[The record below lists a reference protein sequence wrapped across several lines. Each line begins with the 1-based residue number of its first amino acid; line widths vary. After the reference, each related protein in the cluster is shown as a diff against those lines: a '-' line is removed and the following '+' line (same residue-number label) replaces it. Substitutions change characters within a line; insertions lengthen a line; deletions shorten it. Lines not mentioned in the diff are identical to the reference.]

1 MVVGEKVHKCVGRC
15 VFSGGKGEYV
25 RRCVNGAT
33 RERSESRGEE
43 NGRHDCAYVLIFGT

>member
-1 MVVGEKVHKCVGRC
+1 MVVGEKVHKCVEQC
-15 VFSGGKGEYV
+15 VFSGGEGEYV

-43 NGRHDCAYVLIFGT
+43 NGRRECAYVLGFST

>member
-1 MVVGEKVHKCVGRC
+1 M
-15 VFSGGKGEYV
+15 FSGGKIKCV

-43 NGRHDCAYVLIFGT
+43 NGRRECAYVLGFST